1 MVILTNLLAELEQ
14 HLVQVDLDSTQVMVM
29 VGEPSK
35 VLTLVVVKLN
45 TLQLKIKNAVHFL
58 FLSLTFSIQHV
69 FSSDDNNTLVILLHK
84 IPAALRFCI
93 SIGDHTDLK
102 LSRNIAKL
110 SPSSS

>member
-45 TLQLKIKNAVHFL
+45 TLQLTRTHNVA
-58 FLSLTFSIQHV
+58 
-69 FSSDDNNTLVILLHK
+69 
-84 IPAALRFCI
+84 
-93 SIGDHTDLK
+93 
-102 LSRNIAKL
+102 
-110 SPSSS
+110 